1 MRQPL
6 TAGVLLATLAV
17 VQVPGAAQTV
27 TSGVQ
32 DPAWAPDGKRI
43 AVSYLDRIWTM
54 TPDGRQARQLT
65 LESSAIERDPV
76 WSPDGLRIAFAA
88 VRANEFDIYVAPAKG
103 GLAVSV
109 TSMAGDERW
118 PSWTP
123 DGRLVFAH
131 RAANL
136 SGHPDPGRQWDLFAM
151 APVAGSDAWQPAFA
165 LTQTT
170 DSETH
175 PRVSPDGRRI
185 VFVSDRESTDDVDV
199 FAIAMPGASVA
210 KPVPLGARVG
220 RTAAPSNT
228 SPPGPAAAN
237 AVPVNAA
244 PADAARASELPADV
258 PAVDNRP
265 PRVVRVTHARGE
277 ESSLSWAP
285 DSERIAFYAVRD
297 GVGSVWAASVELPP
311 REGNE
316 PAVRRPRPP
325 SPLQLISRLG
335 GSPAWSPDGRTLLVA
350 GLPEP
355 QPVYNGNPLRT
366 ANEPVPLF
374 TTTRAFQLWRVPAP
388 APILDDLAL
397 LTTELEASPAIFTAV
412 FDRTWETL
420 QRLYYSTGPASAVW
434 TELRDKHRERAAQSR
449 NDADLE
455 AVIDA
460 MIAEQPLI
468 KPVVTSSGAVVV
480 SGHPLASEAGRVAFE
495 KGGNVVD
502 AAVAV
507 SFALGVVEPE
517 ASGIGG
523 DGAAVLYLKGMK
535 RPTVVDYKDQTPIRA
550 TPDNRLIMSDGRLVA
565 DGPAAAN
572 IPGVVAGLDLLHKKY
587 GSGKVKWAELVE
599 PAIKLAQE
607 GFVLDEALP
616 TSIAEGRRF
625 LEKHAEA
632 SRIYLPGGNVPR
644 PGERFI
650 NADYAATLR
659 AIAKDG
665 ADSFY
670 RGEIARKIAADLEA
684 NGGIIGYA
692 DLAQYRAIER
702 EPVSGQYRN
711 HVLYA
716 GGPPVSTGIQLFES
730 LQILEHYQPRP
741 GASPTKDAD
750 YFHYLLE
757 SWKVRDQVRRVADP
771 ERWPVDF
778 AEHLTREH
786 AKKLF
791 GKIDPK
797 KASPLER
804 PQPEDAPGGPPP
816 RIGTGTTSFAVADAD
831 GNMIAITQT
840 LSTWG
845 GTFYVSKGL
854 GFLYNNHLRSNR
866 TTPGAYGSLVP
877 LMRSSTAS
885 VPTLVF
891 ERTPDGDVPRL
902 AVGAAGN
909 AWIAP
914 SVYNIITAV
923 IDRHLG
929 AQAAV
934 EAPRFLTGRD
944 PSDPFDERA
953 RVEIE
958 DRFPRA
964 ILQDLAARGHR
975 FQKIGRKGEVRYGYA
990 AAVLVDVT
998 KQRVEGGAEPRRSH
1012 AAVAFD
1018 RRGSHTAR
1026 PGQVGGLTPWTTA
1039 RSWRNAGTSA
1049 FLPRSW

>member
-1 MRQPL
+1 MRAQL
-6 TAGVLLATLAV
+6 TPAALLAFVAIAQAL
-17 VQVPGAAQTV
+17 GAAQTI
-27 TSGVQ
+27 TTGLQ

-54 TPDGRQARQLT
+54 TPDGRQARALT
-65 LESSAIERDPV
+65 SESSGVERDPA

-88 VRANEFDIYVAPAKG
+88 AREDGFDIYVVPLKG
-103 GLAVSV
+103 GPAVAV
-109 TSMAGDERW
+109 TSTPGDERW

-123 DGRLVFAH
+123 DGRIVFAH
-131 RAANL
+131 RDDRPAGRLA
-136 SGHPDPGRQWDLFAM
+136 DPGRQWDLFSI
-151 APVAGSDAWQPAFA
+151 APVTGSDRWQSPLA
-165 LTQTT
+165 LTQTG

-175 PRVSPDGRRI
+175 PRVSPDGRRV
-185 VFVSDRESTDDVDV
+185 VFVSDRDSTDDVDV
-199 FAIAMPGASVA
+199 FAIPMPGATVSQ
-210 KPVPLGARVG
+210 PVPLGAHVSRDG
-220 RTAAPSNT
+220 TSTTNARTAKMDAPT
-228 SPPGPAAAN
+228 
-237 AVPVNAA
+237 
-244 PADAARASELPADV
+244 ADV

-265 PRVVRVTHARGE
+265 PRLVRVTRVRGE

-285 DSERIAFYAVRD
+285 DNERIAFYAVRD
-297 GVGSVWAASVELPP
+297 GVGSVWVANVELPP

-316 PAVRRPRPP
+316 PAVRRPRPA
-325 SPLQLISRLG
+325 SPPQLISRQG
-335 GSPAWSPDGRTLLVA
+335 GAPAWSPEGRTLLVA

-366 ANEPVPLF
+366 TDEAAPLF
-374 TTTRAFQLWRVPAP
+374 ATTRAFQLWRMPAP
-388 APILDDLAL
+388 APVQDDVAL
-397 LTTELEASPAIFTAV
+397 IATELEASPAVFTAI
-412 FDRTWETL
+412 FDRTWGAL
-420 QRLYYSTGPASAVW
+420 RDWYYSSGSPSTTWARVR
-434 TELRDKHRERAAQSR
+434 EKHRERAAQAK
-449 NDADLE
+449 NDAELE
-455 AVIDA
+455 EVIDA
-460 MIAEQPLI
+460 MVAEQPLI

-480 SGHPLASEAGRVAFE
+480 SGHPLASEAGRLALE
-495 KGGNVVD
+495 KGGNIVD

-517 ASGIGG
+517 ASGVGG

-550 TPDNRLIMSDGRLVA
+550 TPDNRLIMSEGRLVA

-572 IPGVVAGLDLLHKKY
+572 IPGVVAGLDHLHKKY

-599 PAIKLAQE
+599 PAIKLADE

-625 LEKHAEA
+625 LEKYHEA
-632 SRIYLPGGNVPR
+632 ARIYLPGGNVPK
-644 PGERFI
+644 PGERFV
-650 NADYAATLR
+650 NKDYAATLR
-659 AIAKDG
+659 AIANDG
-665 ADSFY
+665 AETFY

-702 EPVSGQYRN
+702 EPVNGQYRG
-711 HVLYA
+711 HTLYA
-716 GGPPVSTGIQLFES
+716 PGPPISTGIQLLES
-730 LQILEHYQPRP
+730 LQIFENYQPRR
-741 GASPTKDAD
+741 GAGPTTDAD

-757 SWKVRDQVRRVADP
+757 SWKVRDQLRRVADP

-778 AEHLTREH
+778 AEHLTVEH

-797 KASPLER
+797 KASLLER
-804 PQPEDAPGGPPP
+804 PQPEDTPPGPPP

-854 GFLYNNHLRSNR
+854 GFLYNNHLRSSR
-866 TTPGAYGSLVP
+866 TTPGSYGSLVP

-885 VPTLVF
+885 VPTLVL
-891 ERTPDGDVPRL
+891 EQTSTGEVPRL

-909 AWIAP
+909 AWIAT
-914 SVYNIITAV
+914 SVYNIITGV
-923 IDRHLG
+923 IDRKLG
-929 AQAAV
+929 AQAAI
-934 EAPRFLTGRD
+934 EAPRFLTQRD
-944 PSDPFDERA
+944 PSDPFDDHA
-953 RVEIE
+953 RIEIE

-964 ILQDLAARGHR
+964 ILQELTVRGHR

-990 AAVLVDVT
+990 AAIVLDPAN
-998 KQRVEGGAEPRRSH
+998 QRVEGGAEPRRSH
-1012 AAVAFD
+1012 AAVAFE
-1018 RRGSHTAR
+1018 RK
-1026 PGQVGGLTPWTTA
+1026 
-1039 RSWRNAGTSA
+1039 TSTQ
-1049 FLPRSW
+1049 P